1 MNHPSTD
8 TAPAGLGAA
17 RSALRGVRARWAA
30 LAPRERRLV
39 GLASTVLGA
48 FLLWSLA
55 IAPAW
60 RTLQTAP
67 ARLDAQQH
75 QAQQMQRLAGEAAA
89 LRAVAPV
96 PLDQAQA
103 ALTAATER
111 LGPPSK
117 LSLQGERALL
127 TLKGVDGAALAAWM
141 AEVRAGARARV
152 VEASLTMTGPGLYD
166 GSLTLALGA
175 GR

>member
-1 MNHPSTD
+1 MTSAD
-8 TAPAGLGAA
+8 SAPAGLAA
-17 RSALRGVRARWAA
+17 VRNALRGLRGRWSA
-30 LAPRERRLV
+30 LAERERRL
-39 GLASTVLGA
+39 LALAAVVLGG
-48 FLLWSLA
+48 FVLWSLA

-67 ARLDAQQH
+67 QRLDAQQR
-75 QAQQMQRLAGEAAA
+75 QLQQMQALAREAAA

-103 ALTAATER
+103 ALGAATER
-111 LGPPSK
+111 LGPPGK

-127 TLKGVDGAALAAWM
+127 VLKGVSGAELAAWL
-141 AEVRAGARARV
+141 AEARAGARARV
-152 VEASLTMTGPGLYD
+152 VEANLTLTGPGRYD

>member
-1 MNHPSTD
+1 MSTSSTD
-8 TAPAGLGAA
+8 TASAGLAGA
-17 RSALRGVRARWAA
+17 RSAWRGLQARWAA
-30 LAPRERRLV
+30 MAPRERRLV
-39 GLASTVLGA
+39 SLAAAVLGS
-48 FLLWSLA
+48 FLVWSLA

-60 RTLQTAP
+60 RTVQTAP
-67 ARLDAQQH
+67 ARLDAQQQ
-75 QAQQMQRLAGEAAA
+75 QALQMQRLAGEAAA

-96 PLDQAQA
+96 PLDRAQA
-103 ALTAATER
+103 ALAAATER
-111 LGPPSK
+111 LGPPGK

-127 TLKGVDGAALAAWM
+127 TLKGVDSAALAAWL

-152 VEASLTMTGPGLYD
+152 VEASLTMTGPGTYD